1 MRIAA
6 AFVMGLLAVGLA
18 QPAVADTDEDIPTWE
33 YAEDDYAATAQIEPS
48 EQDEY
53 FRHDL
58 PIRLSVR
65 CSGSNLHARLS
76 LTNPTLAWAK
86 RGGTYTL
93 HSVLSTNAHGRTVL
107 AWAKPLGASVLVADL
122 ANYGQFQMIELVTV
136 LLEEPSFSI
145 RVMSQKF
152 EETPVLVFG
161 GDSEQA
167 GIHPLEKV
175 LNACGIEYAA
185 PGWVRTSRA
194 PFVR

>member
-76 LTNPTLAWAK
+76 LTNPTACVGEAG
-86 RGGTYTL
+86 RDVHTPQRAQYQCSRS
-93 HSVLSTNAHGRTVL
+93 HSAGVGEAFG
-107 AWAKPLGASVLVADL
+107 
-122 ANYGQFQMIELVTV
+122 
-136 LLEEPSFSI
+136 SI
-145 RVMSQKF
+145 S
-152 EETPVLVFG
+152 
-161 GDSEQA
+161 
-167 GIHPLEKV
+167 I
-175 LNACGIEYAA
+175 
-185 PGWVRTSRA
+185 
-194 PFVR
+194 